1 MGSYFRSI
9 TRYCLSLPMNFVME
23 LKLTLGLVL
32 WLVGACSGASVG
44 ATEKRVRENSLPL
57 DDDGQ
62 MILSWGYPPGTGDI
76 EIEMKANC
84 TGWIGIGILN
94 PHLQWADL
102 TMAGYDDATGLGY
115 LEDRFVDTANP
126 INGGTLDTSNV
137 QFLRKI
143 DTGDSPQDVP
153 ITRGSLL
160 VAWAFNDSDD
170 LNDEHD
176 TSGQR
181 GVHFINFQPPTV

>member
-1 MGSYFRSI
+1 
-9 TRYCLSLPMNFVME
+9 ME

-44 ATEKRVRENSLPL
+44 ATEKRVWEYSLPL

-84 TGWIGIGILN
+84 TGWMGIGILN
-94 PHLQWADL
+94 PNLQWADL

-126 INGGTLDTSNV
+126 INGGTLDTSNDQFLQSATYEGPWSIV
-137 QFLRKI
+137 QFTRKI